1 MQGRAIIEQDVVSLT
16 ANEETNNVL
25 AGTRFAPAQFNGTF
39 ALAVIAS
46 TADVIVTLSVGSDD
60 VAKKI
65 RLSATTG
72 RGIES
77 DKDFVMVNV
86 PVMKNEQVQLSFKEV
101 GGAVATANY
110 RAQLLPRRGR
120 RR

>member
-1 MQGRAIIEQDVVSLT
+1 MQGRAIIEQDVTSLT

-25 AGTRFAPAQFNGTF
+25 AGTRFAPAQYNGYF
-39 ALAVIAS
+39 ALALIAS
-46 TADVIVTLSVGSDD
+46 TANVVATLSIGSDD

-65 RLSATTG
+65 ALPAVTG

-77 DKDFVMVNV
+77 DKDFVMVRV
-86 PVMKNEQVQLSFKEV
+86 PVMKNEQVQLSFKET
-101 GGAVATANY
+101 GGLAATATY
-110 RAQLLPRRGR
+110 RAQLLPQGR